1 MKIKTYL
8 SIFAMIALIFN
19 SCKKDEASNDPSS
32 NDPSLTD
39 AKQSTNRVVNS
50 LLPPRSVVTIA
61 GTPYDPKWGQNA
73 HSNDG
78 IGAAAGF
85 FTPEGICIRDD
96 GTLYVADRENHKIRK
111 ITTESV
117 VTTVPIPL
125 SDGESIYYPYKLD
138 FSANG
143 TLNIITFPNSGAK
156 RIWILKPDGTVS
168 TPPLRDYPNEL
179 SQNLYD
185 LCKDPYGDFFW
196 FLRADK
202 LEKLLP
208 GQDGKVGTNSYSP
221 PLDSL
226 KDRNRQMGSLFCAR
240 NGVKYFGSGA
250 FFYQLTPGGTFT
262 RIFRTIRL
270 RTDALISDLVATND
284 SRTIYFAES
293 GYIKSIFNNHLE
305 VLAGPNAAHPDGRDG
320 VGSAADVYARSLV
333 LSKDENTI
341 YFTDQHNTI
350 RKLILK

>member
-1 MKIKTYL
+1 MKIKTCL
-8 SIFAMIALIFN
+8 LVFAVVALLFN
-19 SCKKDEASNDPSS
+19 SCKKDEAS

-39 AKQSTNRVVNS
+39 AKQSTNRAANS

-78 IGAAAGF
+78 IGSAAGF

-96 GTLYVADRENHKIRK
+96 GTLYVADRENEKVRK
-111 ITTESV
+111 ITSESI

-125 SDGESIYYPYKLD
+125 SDGESIHYPFKLD

-168 TPPLRDYPNEL
+168 TPPLRDYPDEL

-226 KDRNRQMGSLFCAR
+226 KDRNRQMVTVFCAR

-250 FFYQLTPGGTFT
+250 FF
-262 RIFRTIRL
+262 
-270 RTDALISDLVATND
+270 IS
-284 SRTIYFAES
+284 
-293 GYIKSIFNNHLE
+293 
-305 VLAGPNAAHPDGRDG
+305 
-320 VGSAADVYARSLV
+320 
-333 LSKDENTI
+333 
-341 YFTDQHNTI
+341 
-350 RKLILK
+350 